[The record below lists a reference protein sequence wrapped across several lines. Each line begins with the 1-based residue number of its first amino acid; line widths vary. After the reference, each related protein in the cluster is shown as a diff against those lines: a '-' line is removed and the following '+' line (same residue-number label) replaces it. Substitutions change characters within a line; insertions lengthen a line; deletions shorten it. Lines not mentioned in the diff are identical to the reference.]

1 MIYFLKVLDERIR
14 TALQPLERL
23 QREYA
28 IAKQELDLK
37 LKRAQEQCDQ
47 VRRNSDSLARANKD
61 IEA

>member
-14 TALQPLERL
+14 TALLPLERL
-23 QREYA
+23 QREYT
-28 IAKQELDLK
+28 ISKQEFDSK
-37 LKRAQEQCDQ
+37 VKRSQDQCDQ